1 MGLSIPYQLLIF
13 GSGQNRAVFDQQAKA
28 TGKSVLVID
37 KRQNIAGNKEL
48 KDAEEMIILSG
59 RLIEYKYYDTETII
73 VSALEC
79 VEGEV
84 K

>member
-1 MGLSIPYQLLIF
+1 
-13 GSGQNRAVFDQQAKA
+13 
-28 TGKSVLVID
+28 
-37 KRQNIAGNKEL
+37 
-48 KDAEEMIILSG
+48 MIILSG